1 MRWFGREAGILAAF
15 PIELAD
21 FNHPLTI
28 HRANSAYLAASAR
41 G

>member
-1 MRWFGREAGILAAF
+1 MSAVLERN
-15 PIELAD
+15 
-21 FNHPLTI
+21 FNQPLTI